1 MVVRS
6 NLLRLPYRSL
16 YHLALLY
23 LPIFIRCIINLCF
36 GCNWFTIEAS
46 TTKGNQMPNH
56 TQNYLTICFK
66 DRISRDTFRQLIQG
80 AESDFDFN
88 TIIPM
93 PKYIYKGNLGTEER
107 EKYGSDN
114 WYDWSYENWGTKW
127 NAYSIEV
134 ESQEDTTLFLDF
146 CTAWSPPV
154 PILEHLWEKKTI

>member
-1 MVVRS
+1 
-6 NLLRLPYRSL
+6 
-16 YHLALLY
+16 
-23 LPIFIRCIINLCF
+23 
-36 GCNWFTIEAS
+36 
-46 TTKGNQMPNH
+46 MPNH

-154 PILEHLWEKKTI
+154 PILEHLWEKKTHYNITDINCEYKDEGWMSEGVYDNGKDVSWEPKQEEEAVH